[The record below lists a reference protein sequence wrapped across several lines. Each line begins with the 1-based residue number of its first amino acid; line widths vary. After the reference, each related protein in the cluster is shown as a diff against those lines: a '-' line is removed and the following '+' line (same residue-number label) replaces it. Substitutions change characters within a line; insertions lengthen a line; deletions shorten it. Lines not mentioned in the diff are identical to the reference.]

1 MPATSGFVD
10 GARVMPIDMVI
21 KSVVAGLIAS
31 VACGMGAIPVMFGKS
46 EWLTKHTGLGYGFAG
61 GLMFAASVYNLIWPG
76 LTMLTE
82 HSEISRVMLVVS
94 GFLVGSLFIWLS
106 DRYLHGLEHGE
117 VRLAGWGGR
126 TGLLVFIA
134 MSLHS
139 IPEGLAVGVG
149 FASDAVLDQGWG
161 MLIAAAISIHNIPE
175 GLAVAIPL
183 RAAGASGSKCFIA
196 AFLTSLPQP
205 IAAVPATYASWF
217 FQPLMPFLMGLAA
230 GAMVF
235 LVILEMIPD
244 ALHSQKPAAIAW
256 SFSFGFSAMILAQV
270 LL

>member
-1 MPATSGFVD
+1 MPTE
-10 GARVMPIDMVI
+10 MVV

-31 VACGMGAIPVMFGKS
+31 VACGMGAIPVMFGNS
-46 EWLTKHTGLGYGFAG
+46 NWLTKRTGLGYGFAG

-82 HSEISRVMLVVS
+82 HSKFERTVLVVP
-94 GFLVGSLFIWLS
+94 GFLVGSLFIWVS
-106 DRYLHGLEHGE
+106 DKFLHGIEEGDNQW
-117 VRLAGWGGR
+117 VRWGGR

-139 IPEGLAVGVG
+139 VPEGLAVGVG
-149 FASDAVLDQGWG
+149 YASDAVVGQGWG
-161 MLIAAAISIHNIPE
+161 TLIAVAISIHNIPE

-183 RAAGASGSKCFIA
+183 RAAGASGWKCFLA

-205 IAAVPATYASWF
+205 IAAVPACYASWL

-230 GAMVF
+230 GAMIF
-235 LVILEMIPD
+235 LVLLEMIPE
-244 ALHSQKPAAIAW
+244 ALDSQKPAAIAW
-256 SFSFGFSAMILAQV
+256 SFSFGFAGMILVQV